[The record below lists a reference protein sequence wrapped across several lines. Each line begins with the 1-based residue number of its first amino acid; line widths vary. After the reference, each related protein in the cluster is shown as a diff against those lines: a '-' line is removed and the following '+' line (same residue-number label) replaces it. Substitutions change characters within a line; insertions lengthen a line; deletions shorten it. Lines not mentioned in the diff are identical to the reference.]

1 MSTPHNQAEMGEIAK
16 VVLMPGDPLRA
27 KFIAESF
34 LTDVVQFN
42 TVRNMFGYTGLY
54 KGKKISVMASG
65 MGIPSI
71 GIYSYE
77 LYSQYGVEKIIRI
90 GSAGAYLKET
100 KLYETILATAAYS
113 KSTYALTQSNDPD
126 DMQMPTPELNKLLK
140 ETAEELN
147 IPITEGVVHSADAF
161 YTEKEAASHVEDAL
175 KHGSIC
181 AEMESFGLFHN
192 AKLFNKQAACLLTI
206 SDNIVTHEQ
215 TTHEERRYA
224 LVNMIKI
231 ALEAAVKD

>member
-34 LTDVVQFN
+34 LQDVVQFN
-42 TVRNMFGYTGLY
+42 SVRNCFGYTGTY
-54 KGKKISVMASG
+54 KGKKVSVMASG

-71 GIYSYE
+71 GLYTYE

-90 GSAGAYLKET
+90 GSAGAYYKDI
-100 KLYETILATAAYS
+100 KLYETVLATGAFS
-113 KSTYALTQSNDPD
+113 ESTYALVQSNDPE
-126 DMQMPTPELNKLLK
+126 QIQLPTPELNKLLK
-140 ETAEELN
+140 DTAAELN
-147 IPITEGVVHSADAF
+147 IPIIEGVIHSSDAF
-161 YTEKEAASHVEDAL
+161 YSEKEAKEHVDLAL
-175 KHGSIC
+175 QRGAIC
-181 AEMESFGLFHN
+181 CEMESFGLFHN
-192 AKLFNKQAACLLTI
+192 AKLFGKQAACLLTI